1 MKIQI
6 PILKRFGNMSFEWE
20 RDDIVT
26 IRGIIK
32 KTNLVMIIPNLGDE
46 VHFQILNKHRKRSK
60 FGFWD

>member
-1 MKIQI
+1 
-6 PILKRFGNMSFEWE
+6 MSFEWE

-32 KTNLVMIIPNLGDE
+32 YTNLVMIIPNLGDE
-46 VHFQILNKHRKRSK
+46 VHFQILNKRRKRSK